1 MVEAV
6 YANFLNSTTTVMQKI
21 WIILNYCNEI
31 TTIDNQTFMCICR
44 LWKAKEMNPHTFDI
58 ASNSKKVQILTT
70 WQR

>member
-31 TTIDNQTFMCICR
+31 TTIDNQTFYVHLYIVEGQGDESPYFWHCN
-44 LWKAKEMNPHTFDI
+44 KF
-58 ASNSKKVQILTT
+58 
-70 WQR
+70 